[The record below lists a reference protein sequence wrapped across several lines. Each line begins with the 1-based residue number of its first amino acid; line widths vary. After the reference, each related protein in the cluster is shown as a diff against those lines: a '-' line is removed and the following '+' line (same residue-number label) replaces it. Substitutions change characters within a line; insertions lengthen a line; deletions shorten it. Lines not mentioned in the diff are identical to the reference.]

1 MKRRSFKI
9 LWGLVLAAG
18 MLLSPFADVH
28 AEDGLENGYTYNYD
42 YWEEIQYSPDA
53 YSTVGVYTAAELGL
67 DKNLNCPQGM
77 CGAGKEVYICD
88 TGNNRILQLN
98 RTSNEKF
105 ELVRIID
112 EIKGCDNTA
121 LSGPTD
127 ISVDEDGIMYI
138 CDKENNRILKID
150 KDLNYLME
158 FGKLTDAKVDQSL
171 CFLPDKLVVGGAV
184 RVYCIADNVNEGIVK

>member
-67 DKNLNCPQGM
+67 DKNLNSPQGM
-77 CGAGKEVYICD
+77 CVQGKEVYICD

-98 RTSNEKF
+98 RTSNE
-105 ELVRIID
+105 
-112 EIKGCDNTA
+112 
-121 LSGPTD
+121 
-127 ISVDEDGIMYI
+127 
-138 CDKENNRILKID
+138 
-150 KDLNYLME
+150 
-158 FGKLTDAKVDQSL
+158 
-171 CFLPDKLVVGGAV
+171 
-184 RVYCIADNVNEGIVK
+184 